1 MSKIPLYEL
10 ILEIKYNE
18 WKFIFLQSENSI
30 IINVQ
35 KSKVYK
41 IY

>member
-1 MSKIPLYEL
+1 MSITPLN
-10 ILEIKYNE
+10 EIIFEIRYNE

-30 IINVQ
+30 IINAQ